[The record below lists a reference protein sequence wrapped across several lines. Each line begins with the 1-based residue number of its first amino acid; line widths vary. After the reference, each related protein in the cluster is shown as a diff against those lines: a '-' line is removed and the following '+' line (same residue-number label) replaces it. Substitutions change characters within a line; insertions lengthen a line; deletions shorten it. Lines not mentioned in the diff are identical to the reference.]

1 MIVITGAAGFI
12 ASNVVKLLNENN
24 FNDVVIVDDFSKT
37 EKKYNN
43 NFKLFFFVA
52 IIFKEKKS
60 RLSEKFINFV

>member
-1 MIVITGAAGFI
+1 MPEGK
-12 ASNVVKLLNENN
+12 SRKNR
-24 FNDVVIVDDFSKT
+24 
-37 EKKYNN
+37 KKYNN